1 MSPFISNDRPSL
13 QLHFSEPSGI
23 GSTFASLTGFGL
35 RLNRRF
41 GCGAFAFGVV
51 VFFVVVV
58 LDAWADAFSA
68 VTSSVEDSAP
78 TTAAISSFF
87 MTIEPF
93 YLISI
98 NRARPAGT
106 EPPG

>member
-1 MSPFISNDRPSL
+1 
-13 QLHFSEPSGI
+13 
-23 GSTFASLTGFGL
+23 
-35 RLNRRF
+35 
-41 GCGAFAFGVV
+41 
-51 VFFVVVV
+51 V
-58 LDAWADAFSA
+58 LDACAEALSA
-68 VTSSVEDSAP
+68 VSSSVEDNAP

-98 NRARPAGT
+98 NRARLAGT